1 MKQFEAA
8 ERAGIA
14 RSSASKIELG
24 DGTVAFGLVFRYLN
38 AISPGITLKELLNE
52 SVQPAVSHPVQAK
65 HLRVRSGS
73 SPP

>member
-24 DGTVAFGLVFRYLN
+24 DETVAFGLVLRYLD

-52 SVQPAVSHPVQAK
+52 SIQPAVVHPVLEK
-65 HLRVRSGS
+65 HMRVRSKH
-73 SPP
+73 SPT